1 MPRRNEGKATVMKPE
16 SIKALGGVPAR
27 PEDLPEGLLE
37 DLKADGIIAYK
48 IPGPAMPKVVHQGK
62 YRLYEKPDGG
72 LRIQYKRDDKET
84 EDFLELPGAMVALA
98 KAAGEGKIGPM
109 EMMKSVMGFMKN
121 GGL

>member
-1 MPRRNEGKATVMKPE
+1 MPCRNEGKATVMKPE
-16 SIKALGGVPAR
+16 SIKALGGVPVVISV
-27 PEDLPEGLLE
+27 PDN
-37 DLKADGIIAYK
+37 
-48 IPGPAMPKVVHQGK
+48 MPKVVHQGK

-109 EMMKSVMGFMKN
+109 EMMKAVMGFMKN
-121 GGL
+121 GGA